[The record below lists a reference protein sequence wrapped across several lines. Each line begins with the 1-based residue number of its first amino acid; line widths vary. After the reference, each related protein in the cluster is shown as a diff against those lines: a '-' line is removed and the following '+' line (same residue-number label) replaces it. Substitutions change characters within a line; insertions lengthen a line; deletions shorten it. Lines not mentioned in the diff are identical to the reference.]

1 MYYINNDI
9 ITTEKFDMIKFMELG
24 DDMVVDS
31 LSSYVLYQIPY
42 LPIYGNYTIDNTTAE
57 RPDLLSHILYGDTQ
71 YWWILMWYN
80 HLLSPKDLKVG
91 LRINYPG
98 IGSIEQLYMNTS
110 VMEKLNK

>member
-24 DDMVVDS
+24 EDMVADS

-42 LPIYGNYTIDNTTAE
+42 LPIYGYYTITTQCE
-57 RPDLLSHILYGDTQ
+57 KRPDYLSYILYGDTQ

-80 HLLSPKDLKVG
+80 NILSPTDLKAG
-91 LRINYPG
+91 TKIKYPG
-98 IGSIEQLYMNTS
+98 IGAIEQLYMNTS
-110 VMEKLNK
+110 VKEKLY